1 MEILADKLRP
11 KTLKDVI
18 GQKHLVG
25 PGKIITN
32 LVNNKKLFSMIFF
45 GKPGIGKTS
54 IANAIVGELDKP
66 CKFLNAT
73 INNKDDFVYAIN
85 EAKMSGELI
94 LIIDEIHRMNKDKQD
109 ILLPYIEN
117 GLIILIGLTTSNP
130 YFKINP
136 AIRSRCH
143 IFELKELVTEDIVD
157 GLNKACEYLPDIKI
171 EKDSLKYIA
180 NIANGDLRF
189 AINLLE
195 ISYFSTNDKIV
206 TMDIIKSI
214 NNKPALAG
222 DKDESDHYD
231 LLSALQKSI
240 RGSDVDAA
248 VHYLAR
254 LLELEDLDSIY
265 RRLAVIGYEDIGL
278 ANPNIGTRIHA
289 AIELSE
295 LVGMP
300 EARIILGEIVVEM
313 AKSPKSNSAYLA
325 INSAINDVKHGLTGP
340 IPENIRINTKTYLY
354 PHDYPSAWVKQNYLP
369 EKLIGRKYY
378 IPKNTLVEINLE
390 KVDKE
395 RKGEKK

>member
-11 KTLKDVI
+11 KNLNDVI

-25 PGKIITN
+25 KNKIITN

-54 IANAIVGELDKP
+54 IANAIISELEKP
-66 CKFLNAT
+66 YKFLNAT
-73 INNKDDFVYAIN
+73 INNKQDFEYAIN

-94 LIIDEIHRMNKDKQD
+94 LVIDEIHRMNKDKQD

-136 AIRSRCH
+136 AIRSRCQ
-143 IFELKELVTEDIVD
+143 IFELKELDSDDIIA
-157 GLNKACEYLPDIKI
+157 GLKKASEYLDDITV
-171 EKDSLKYIA
+171 EKDVYKHIA
-180 NIANGDLRF
+180 NLSNGDLRF
-189 AINLLE
+189 ALNLLE
-195 ISYFSTNDKIV
+195 ISYYSTIDKKV
-206 TMDIIKSI
+206 TLDVVKTI
-214 NNKPALAG
+214 NSKPSLAG

-240 RGSDVDAA
+240 RGSDVNAS

-289 AIELSE
+289 AINLSE

-325 INSAINDVKHGLTGP
+325 INNAINDVKQGLTGP
-340 IPENIRINTKTYLY
+340 IPENIKIYSKTYVY
-354 PHDYPSAWVKQNYLP
+354 PHEFPNSWVKQNYMP
-369 EKLIGRKYY
+369 EKLINRNYY
-378 IPKNTLVEINLE
+378 IPKNNIVENNLE
-390 KVDKE
+390 KVDKQ
-395 RKGEKK
+395 RKGEI